1 VEDGEGGELAEM
13 EFKLA
18 DIAQM
23 LNGEVLQTS
32 AGNNSVLVN
41 IGGRQHNIRL
51 LKTSSSEFEF
61 MLDNTFHQA
70 KILSSGSAEVRMML
84 DGQPIT
90 LKKHSKL
97 TEVLEKASAM
107 GGAGGGDRNLASQI
121 PGRVVSIAAKQG
133 DEVKKGDVIVVLES
147 MKMQVAVKAHKD
159 GHLKEIKVKQGTSVS
174 RNDVLA
180 VIE

>member
-1 VEDGEGGELAEM
+1 M
-13 EFKLA
+13 EFKVGEVA
-18 DIAQM
+18 EM
-23 LNGEVLQTS
+23 LDGEVLRTTD
-32 AGNNSVLVN
+32 NNSVLVK
-41 IGGRQHNIRL
+41 IGGKQHTLRL
-51 LKTSSSEFEF
+51 LKTGTNEFEF
-61 MLDNTFHQA
+61 MFDNTFHHA
-70 KILSSGSAEVRMML
+70 KILQSGSAEVKL
-84 DGQPIT
+84 IIDGQPLT

-107 GGAGGGDRNLASQI
+107 GGAGGGDRNLTSQI
-121 PGRVVSIAAKQG
+121 PGRVVNIAVKAG

-159 GHLKEIKVKQGTSVS
+159 GSLKEIKVKQGASVA